1 MSVAPFVLTRPAYSL
16 LNTLNFPIT
25 TTNPATGVD
34 TLRGFVSIV
43 VPITILLDTLLEETT
58 KGRSFSEDQS
68 GVYQALERR
77 ISSNFGVD
85 GRACIL
91 RFICELQRRPISE
104 WTVAGQLL
112 TVLFTPRLGGGNSDM
127 ELLKEYFTAQRLGLK
142 EEVDC
147 EAMYGTCPV
156 SIFRYFDSLKNATAA
171 QDGSSE
177 KKLYDLHVL

>member
-1 MSVAPFVLTRPAYSL
+1 
-16 LNTLNFPIT
+16 
-25 TTNPATGVD
+25 
-34 TLRGFVSIV
+34 
-43 VPITILLDTLLEETT
+43 
-58 KGRSFSEDQS
+58 
-68 GVYQALERR
+68 
-77 ISSNFGVD
+77 
-85 GRACIL
+85 
-91 RFICELQRRPISE
+91 
-104 WTVAGQLL
+104 
-112 TVLFTPRLGGGNSDM
+112 M